1 MAESLKDL
9 DLRTEV
15 EITEKSRWHVSTE
28 VNWNIKDVTEDLEIK
43 ESETNTP
50 LWYNSGVDTCVPQ
63 SAACYKNNAEKAFWK
78 VLSEQHPHFS
88 CKIVFAIM
96 DNKEKELSIM
106 ISIHDIMHCS
116 FVDCSFNTSSILT
129 VKIFCC
135 YFLFFETCG
144 FFQRDPVNEGW
155 LSLGLWQL
163 YVVTP

>member
-1 MAESLKDL
+1 MAESLKNF

-43 ESETNTP
+43 ESETNTH
-50 LWYNSGVDTCVPQ
+50 LWYNSGADTCVPQ

-96 DNKEKELSIM
+96 ENKEKELSITHRHARTTKCLKYM
-106 ISIHDIMHCS
+106 ICTAGLWTA
-116 FVDCSFNTSSILT
+116 VLTPQIL
-129 VKIFCC
+129 
-135 YFLFFETCG
+135 YFDGQNVLLLFFI
-144 FFQRDPVNEGW
+144 FWNLWF
-155 LSLGLWQL
+155 LS
-163 YVVTP
+163 TRSS